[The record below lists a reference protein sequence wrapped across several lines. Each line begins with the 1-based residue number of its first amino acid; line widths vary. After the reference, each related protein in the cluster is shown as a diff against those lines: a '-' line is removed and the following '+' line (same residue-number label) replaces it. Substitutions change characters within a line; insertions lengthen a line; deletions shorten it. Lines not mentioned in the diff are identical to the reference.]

1 MESYFF
7 VGAVF
12 FFTEICSLILT
23 WNSYRD
29 PIIQLYAMIIQGGME
44 VQFHVLTSTLGG
56 GECSISQSVFLS
68 PWKGL
73 FHVRRIVGWL
83 DSEPVWAR
91 W

>member
-1 MESYFF
+1 MKNLKNTVFMESYFF

-44 VQFHVLTSTLGG
+44 VQFHVLGTVT
-56 GECSISQSVFLS
+56 
-68 PWKGL
+68 
-73 FHVRRIVGWL
+73 RIL
-83 DSEPVWAR
+83 YFNRMP
-91 W
+91 